1 MPTGFAKLARKI
13 VTAIIVIPLAVVI
26 IAFAIANRQIVTVSF
41 DPFSVTEPAAVVA
54 LPLFALII
62 LLLIIGVLLG
72 GAAAWLR
79 QSRWR
84 STARRLEREVA
95 DLRAKVDAL
104 EVGGRADHGPERR
117 QSAAAAQAEA
127 AGPVIAWRAAARQSE
142 RAVVEGRRPGIA

>member
-1 MPTGFAKLARKI
+1 MIRKI
-13 VTAIIVIPLAVVI
+13 ASAVILVPLGLVIVALAV
-26 IAFAIANRQIVTVSF
+26 ANREVVTVSF

-104 EVGGRADHGPERR
+104 GGPAGEPTMV
-117 QSAAAAQAEA
+117 QSAGSQPQRLKLRP
-127 AGPVIAWRAAARQSE
+127 PV
-142 RAVVEGRRPGIA
+142 P

>member
-1 MPTGFAKLARKI
+1 VSVPAHAGWDVPTGVAKLPRKI

-26 IAFAIANRQIVTVSF
+26 IAFAIANRQMVTVSF
-41 DPFSVTEPAAVVA
+41 DPFSVTEPAAVVT
-54 LPLFALII
+54 LPLFALIV
-62 LLLIIGVLLG
+62 LLLIIGVLIG

-104 EVGGRADHGPERR
+104 GGP
-117 QSAAAAQAEA
+117 
-127 AGPVIAWRAAARQSE
+127 AGEPTMVQNAGSPPQRLKLRPPV
-142 RAVVEGRRPGIA
+142 P

>member
-1 MPTGFAKLARKI
+1 MPVPAHAGRDVPTGVAKLARKI

-104 EVGGRADHGPERR
+104 GGP
-117 QSAAAAQAEA
+117 
-127 AGPVIAWRAAARQSE
+127 AGEPTMVHNAGSPPQRLKLRPPV
-142 RAVVEGRRPGIA
+142 P

>member
-1 MPTGFAKLARKI
+1 MPTGVAKLARKI

-84 STARRLEREVA
+84 STARRLGARWPIA
-95 DLRAKVDAL
+95 RKGRCAGRS
-104 EVGGRADHGPERR
+104 GGRADHGPERR
-117 QSAAAAQAEA
+117 
-127 AGPVIAWRAAARQSE
+127 
-142 RAVVEGRRPGIA
+142 

>member
-1 MPTGFAKLARKI
+1 MARKI

-41 DPFSVTEPAAVVA
+41 DPFSVTEPAAVVT

-62 LLLIIGVLLG
+62 LLLIIGVLIG

-95 DLRAKVDAL
+95 DSARKGRCAGRS
-104 EVGGRADHGPERR
+104 GGRADHGPERR
-117 QSAAAAQAEA
+117 
-127 AGPVIAWRAAARQSE
+127 
-142 RAVVEGRRPGIA
+142 

>member
-1 MPTGFAKLARKI
+1 VPVPAHAGRDVPTGVTKLARKI

-26 IAFAIANRQIVTVSF
+26 IAFAIANRQMVTVSF
-41 DPFSVTEPAAVVA
+41 DPFSVTEPAAVVT

-62 LLLIIGVLLG
+62 LLLIIGVLIG

-95 DLRAKVDAL
+95 DLRVKVDAL
-104 EVGGRADHGPERR
+104 GGP
-117 QSAAAAQAEA
+117 
-127 AGPVIAWRAAARQSE
+127 AGEPTMVQNAGNPPQRLKLRPPV
-142 RAVVEGRRPGIA
+142 P

>member
-1 MPTGFAKLARKI
+1 MPAHAGRDVPTGVTKLARKI

-26 IAFAIANRQIVTVSF
+26 IAFAIANRQMVTVSF
-41 DPFSVTEPAAVVA
+41 DPFSVTEPAAVVT

-62 LLLIIGVLLG
+62 LLLIIGVLIG

-95 DLRAKVDAL
+95 DLRVKVDAL
-104 EVGGRADHGPERR
+104 GGP
-117 QSAAAAQAEA
+117 
-127 AGPVIAWRAAARQSE
+127 AGEPTMVQNAGNPPQRLKLRPPV
-142 RAVVEGRRPGIA
+142 P